1 MRRMAT
7 ALAALACAASAP
19 ALAEPNVGS
28 GSEAGDQEVVVTGE
42 RLAGK
47 KLHQEAAEFVRRIG
61 FATGHRPAARWADA
75 VCPAAY
81 GLAPQH
87 AAIVEAK
94 LRQVAAEAGIEHQR
108 PGCKP
113 NLAVVFVE
121 DGSAQA
127 REMARRL
134 PSLFEE
140 VGPVAKER
148 LFKGDSPIRW
158 WYSTQELGTDG
169 RRPTSDSPYGS
180 NGRTKTFSKFHSSIV
195 STEVIRAI
203 HCAVVV
209 VDVNR
214 TAGRTLDTV
223 SAYSALVAFAEISP
237 REPPP
242 DRSIL
247 DLFETAPGP
256 TRDLTEWDMTFLK
269 ALYRMPLD
277 REARMHR
284 GLLTQALVRKKG
296 G

>member
-1 MRRMAT
+1 MGRTTT
-7 ALAALACAASAP
+7 ALAVLAFTLLPAAAP
-19 ALAEPNVGS
+19 AEPHG
-28 GSEAGDQEVVVTGE
+28 GDPDVVVTGQ
-42 RLAGK
+42 RLTGK
-47 KLHQEAAEFVRRIG
+47 ELHKQAAEFVRRIG
-61 FATGHRPAARWADA
+61 FATGHRPAARWADP

-81 GLAPQH
+81 GIAPAH
-87 AAIVEAK
+87 AALVVAK
-94 LRQVAAEAGIEHQR
+94 LRRVAAEAGIEAEP

-113 NLAVVFVE
+113 NLAVVFAA
-121 DGSAQA
+121 DGSMQA
-127 REMARRL
+127 RDMARRL

-140 VGPVAKER
+140 VDPVAKER
-148 LFKGDSPIRW
+148 LFKGAGPIRW
-158 WYSTQELGTDG
+158 WYSTQERGTDG
-169 RRPTSDSPYGS
+169 RHSSSDSPYGGTT
-180 NGRTKTFSKFHSSIV
+180 NGRTKFLSKFHSSIV

-214 TAGRTLDTV
+214 ASGRTLDTV
-223 SAYSALVAFAEISP
+223 SAYAALVAFAEISP

-247 DLFETAPGP
+247 GLFNGTPAPV
-256 TRDLTEWDMTFLK
+256 RDLTEWDMTFLK

-284 GLLTQALVRKKG
+284 GLLTQALVKRRG

>member
-1 MRRMAT
+1 MGRRTTALAAT
-7 ALAALACAASAP
+7 ALALLPAPVLADP
-19 ALAEPNVGS
+19 
-28 GSEAGDQEVVVTGE
+28 DIVVTGE
-42 RLAGK
+42 RLEGK

-75 VCPAAY
+75 VCPGAY
-81 GLAPQH
+81 GIAPAH
-87 AAIVEAK
+87 AVLVEAK
-94 LRQVAAEAGIEHQR
+94 LRQVAAETGIETEPQ
-108 PGCKP
+108 GCHP
-113 NLAVVFVE
+113 NLAVVFVA
-121 DGSAQA
+121 DGGSQA
-127 REMARRL
+127 REMAKRL

-140 VGPVAKER
+140 VGPVAKDR
-148 LFKGDSPIRW
+148 LFNSSSPIRW

-169 RRPTSDSPYGS
+169 RRSTSDSAYGG
-180 NGRTKTFSKFHSSIV
+180 NGRTKSFSKFHSSLV
-195 STEVIRAI
+195 STEIIRSI

-223 SAYSALVAFAEISP
+223 SAYAALVAFAEISP

-247 DLFETAPGP
+247 GMFEAAPGP

-284 GLLTQALVRKKG
+284 GLLTQALVKKKG